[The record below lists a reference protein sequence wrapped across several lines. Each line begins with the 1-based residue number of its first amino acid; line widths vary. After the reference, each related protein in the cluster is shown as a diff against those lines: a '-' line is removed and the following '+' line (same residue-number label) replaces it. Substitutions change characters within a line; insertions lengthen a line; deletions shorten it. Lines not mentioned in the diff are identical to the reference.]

1 MGKVETVDQDQQQQ
15 LKTEVG
21 QTSAEEA
28 LVNLEKSQGVARIEA
43 LSTSFTKV
51 TLFVL
56 LLGIFLVTYAYGLDS
71 QTRNVYQTYATDQ
84 FGKHSLLST
93 LLVVQ
98 SVAAAVI
105 QPPLSIA
112 TNVFGRFELVSF
124 AAVLYVVGTVVEA
137 CSKNVETYGGGQV
150 LWTVGLRAFQLLF
163 EIVLADVSSL
173 RNRVLFSYIPGLPY
187 IINTWISGNVTST
200 VLANSS
206 WEWGIGMWAIIIPV
220 TTIPIFV
227 SLFLVTRKAKRQG
240 KLDNIQSIY
249 TGKTLKEKAILFFWQ
264 FDLVGIILIS
274 GFLCLLLIPLTIA
287 GGVAARWRGGDII
300 SMLVI
305 GFVCIPAFVIWESK
319 FAKYPCIPFHLLKNR
334 VILACLIIALLFNA
348 CWYLQGGY
356 LLTVLMVSFN
366 ETNESATR
374 IYSLYS
380 FTAVVCGYIAGFI
393 IRYIRRLKWIAV
405 FGTFMYLLGLG
416 LMIKYRSS
424 VDGIT
429 GLIAAQV
436 VLGIGG
442 GFFSYPVQALIQ
454 AEIKHEHVA
463 IITAIYLTTYRVG
476 AAIGS
481 SVSGAIWS
489 NTLPSK
495 LTENFASF
503 SNSTN
508 LIKDAYGSPL
518 TFIKSYPMNS
528 PERLAIIDAY
538 NYTQRLLTITGCCMA
553 VPLVLAALTL
563 RNPLVGDERFL
574 PNAEEEN
581 NNDKAKAETKA
592 DNE

>member
-1 MGKVETVDQDQQQQ
+1 M
-15 LKTEVG
+15 
-21 QTSAEEA
+21 
-28 LVNLEKSQGVARIEA
+28 
-43 LSTSFTKV
+43 
-51 TLFVL
+51 
-56 LLGIFLVTYAYGLDS
+56 
-71 QTRNVYQTYATDQ
+71 
-84 FGKHSLLST
+84 
-93 LLVVQ
+93 
-98 SVAAAVI
+98 
-105 QPPLSIA
+105 
-112 TNVFGRFELVSF
+112 EL
-124 AAVLYVVGTVVEA
+124 
-137 CSKNVETYGGGQV
+137 
-150 LWTVGLRAFQLLF
+150 
-163 EIVLADVSSL
+163 
-173 RNRVLFSYIPGLPY
+173 
-187 IINTWISGNVTST
+187 
-200 VLANSS
+200 
-206 WEWGIGMWAIIIPV
+206 
-220 TTIPIFV
+220 
-227 SLFLVTRKAKRQG
+227 
-240 KLDNIQSIY
+240 
-249 TGKTLKEKAILFFWQ
+249 ILFK
-264 FDLVGIILIS
+264 
-274 GFLCLLLIPLTIA
+274 C
-287 GGVAARWRGGDII
+287 
-300 SMLVI
+300 
-305 GFVCIPAFVIWESK
+305 
-319 FAKYPCIPFHLLKNR
+319 KYR
-334 VILACLIIALLFNA
+334 
-348 CWYLQGGY
+348 Y

-374 IYSLYS
+374 IYALYS

-442 GFFSYPVQALIQ
+442 GFFAYPVQALIQ
-454 AEIKHEHVA
+454 TEIKHEHVA

-481 SVSGAIWS
+481 SISGAIWS

-508 LIKDAYGSPL
+508 LVKNAYGSPL